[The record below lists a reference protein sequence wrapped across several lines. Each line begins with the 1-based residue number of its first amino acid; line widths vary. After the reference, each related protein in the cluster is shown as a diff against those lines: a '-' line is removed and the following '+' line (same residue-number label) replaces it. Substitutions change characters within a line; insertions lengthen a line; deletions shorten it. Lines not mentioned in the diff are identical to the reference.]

1 MQQWW
6 IVRGWSQQLLLQLPT
21 GIYWKFPLQTLTSV
35 LITHAVMVDRV
46 KIESTVTFVTAL
58 KDILEITVK
67 QVNFCFGVV
76 FRLFQVP
83 WIKLI

>member
-1 MQQWW
+1 
-6 IVRGWSQQLLLQLPT
+6 
-21 GIYWKFPLQTLTSV
+21 
-35 LITHAVMVDRV
+35 MVDRV

-67 QVNFCFGVV
+67 QVIFCFGVV
-76 FRLFQVP
+76 FRLFQVS